1 MNTVPIS
8 LTVWGRHVIL
18 EALGS
23 DRTKTRE
30 VFVLDR
36 DREAGEIE
44 ARAGK
49 KRVGVKKVG
58 RDALDRKCGTEKN
71 QGVAADVELQ
81 VWSSLKDWIADRTDG
96 GASWTIVALDEIQDP
111 QNLGTL
117 IRSAHFFGASALL
130 LTKDRCAPL
139 TGTVAKASAGAL
151 FSLPIIRATNLA
163 RELESA
169 GDEGFWRVGL
179 AAEAGKPLSKID
191 LKKGRTVLV
200 LGGEGEGMREL
211 TAKRCDELAS
221 LPGGGERDSLNVAI
235 SASIALYEITRQ
247 RLA

>member
-1 MNTVPIS
+1 MNTQSVS
-8 LTVWGRHVIL
+8 LMIWGKHVVL

-23 DRTKTRE
+23 DRAKTRE

-44 ARAGK
+44 VRAGK
-49 KRVGVKKVG
+49 KHVGVRKIG
-58 RDALDRKCGTEKN
+58 REALDRKCGTEKN
-71 QGVAADVELQ
+71 QGVAADVEFQ
-81 VWSSLKDWIADRTDG
+81 VWSSLKDWIADQKEADS
-96 GASWTIVALDEIQDP
+96 SWTIVALDEIQDP

-117 IRSAHFFGASALL
+117 IRSAHFFGAHALV
-130 LTKDRCAPL
+130 LTKDRCASI

-163 RELESA
+163 RELEFA
-169 GDEGFWRVGL
+169 GDEAFWRVGL
-179 AAEAGKPLSKID
+179 AAEAEKPLSKID

-200 LGGEGEGMREL
+200 FGSEGEGLRDL

-221 LPGGGERDSLNVAI
+221 LPGSGSRDSLNVAI
-235 SASIALYEITRQ
+235 SASIALYEVRRQ
-247 RLA
+247 RET